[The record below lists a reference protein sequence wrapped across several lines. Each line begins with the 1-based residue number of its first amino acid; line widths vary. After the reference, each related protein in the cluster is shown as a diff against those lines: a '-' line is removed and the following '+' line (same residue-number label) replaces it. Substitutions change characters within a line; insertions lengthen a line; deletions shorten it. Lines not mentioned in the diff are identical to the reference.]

1 MTSPAGEDR
10 RSYVTV
16 EIGDQ
21 AFGIAIGRVREVFAP
36 ERLTRVPLA
45 SREVAGV
52 LNLRGRIMT
61 AIDMRRLLGL
71 EDCAVSSKP
80 MAIGVD
86 YKSEA
91 FALLVDRPGDVVDL
105 DRAALEPAPATLDP
119 NWSGLVEGVHR
130 EEGRLL
136 LILDVD
142 RALAAADQDLA
153 A

>member
-1 MTSPAGEDR
+1 MTTAPGEDR

-21 AFGIAIGRVREVFAP
+21 AFGVPIARVREVFAP
-36 ERLTRVPLA
+36 EGLTRVPLA
-45 SREVAGV
+45 PAEVAGV

-61 AIDMRRLLGL
+61 AIDMRRLLGFPDSA
-71 EDCAVSSKP
+71 EPSKP
-80 MAIGVD
+80 MAVGVD
-86 YKSEA
+86 HRSEP

-119 NWSGLVEGVHR
+119 KWSGLVEGVHR
-130 EEGRLL
+130 EDNRLL

-142 RALAAADQDLA
+142 RALAGADADIAA
-153 A
+153 

>member
-1 MTSPAGEDR
+1 MSSAEDR

-16 EIGDQ
+16 EIADQ
-21 AFGIAIGRVREVFAP
+21 AFGIPIGRVREVFAP
-36 ERLTRVPLA
+36 ERLTRVPL
-45 SREVAGV
+45 SSSEIAGV

-61 AIDMRRLLGL
+61 AIDMRRRLGMPAA
-71 EDCAVSSKP
+71 DADARP

-86 YKSEA
+86 HKSEA

-105 DRAALEPAPATLDP
+105 DRSALETPPATLDP
-119 NWSGLVEGVHR
+119 SWAGLVEGVHR
-130 EEGRLL
+130 QENRLL

-142 RALAAADQDLA
+142 RALAAADADLA